1 MTAWAH
7 EIASKDIA
15 VTKKEEKKSEASS
28 FTSLGRFSALV
39 SVYKWF
45 PGLKLQHLAA
55 AVLVM
60 VGLIWGGF
68 EIRSRMT
75 HVYEYDAR
83 ITGNLITISSRVPG
97 WITEIPVREGQII
110 GVGDVLTV
118 IDKQESKLLV
128 RQLGS
133 EVKATDASLDRLHA
147 RRDLVAKQSESQY
160 QTAVSSLNGAKS
172 VVQALKV
179 HREVART
186 ELQRTKTLF
195 KKKVIPRIQLEQAM
209 TRAQQV
215 NVEYQKALA
224 SLQSLEARLD
234 EAAANLNRVQ
244 VLDEEGEV
252 LRQRIE
258 QLGAKLERQKI
269 DLTDRTIKSKIR
281 GVVDK
286 IFVDVGEY
294 VTPAQRLA
302 IIHDPDKIWVE
313 ANIKETEVRK
323 LRIGQSVDI
332 SVDAFPDLEITGRVE
347 AIGNSTTSEFALLPT
362 PNPSGNFTKI
372 TQRLPV
378 RIKVEQEEG
387 LLRPGMMVEVNIDIR
402 DQ

>member
-1 MTAWAH
+1 M
-7 EIASKDIA
+7 SKKQ
-15 VTKKEEKKSEASS
+15 VEKSK
-28 FTSLGRFSALV
+28 TNALV
-39 SVYKWF
+39 GLRIFSRLVKVSQHLF
-45 PGLKLQHLAA
+45 ALKLQHLAA
-55 AVLVM
+55 AVLVI
-60 VGLIWGGF
+60 VGVVWGGF

-83 ITGNLITISSRVPG
+83 ITGNLITVSSRVPG
-97 WITEIPVREGQII
+97 WITEIAVREGQAIK
-110 GVGDVLTV
+110 VGNVLTV
-118 IDKQESKLLV
+118 IDKQESELLV
-128 RQLGS
+128 RQLEA
-133 EVKATDASLDRLHA
+133 EVKATDASLNRLHA
-147 RRDLVAKQSESQY
+147 RRDLVEKQSESQY
-160 QTAVSSLNGAKS
+160 QTAVSFLNGAKS
-172 VVQALKV
+172 VVEALKI

-186 ELQRTKTLF
+186 ELKRTQILY

-224 SLQSLEARLD
+224 GLQSSEARLD

-244 VLDEEGEV
+244 VLDEEGQV

-269 DLTDRTIKSKIR
+269 DLTDRTIKSKIN

-302 IIHDPDKIWVE
+302 IIHDPNSIWVE

-323 LRIGQSVDI
+323 LKIGQSVDI
-332 SVDAFPDLEITGRVE
+332 SVDAFPDLDIRGTVE

-378 RIKVEQEEG
+378 RIKVQQTKG

-402 DQ
+402 DR